1 MRRCSVFVSKESRF
15 AKILQRP
22 LSLFALMEGT
32 ASKRS
37 RVSLVLD
44 DEEYREGIAWVKK
57 ERGRTLSR
65 GELLS
70 CMGDTKLTL
79 PERNSAAV
87 RGSCSL
93 NAPR

>member
-1 MRRCSVFVSKESRF
+1 MRRFPVSVSKKSRFVS
-15 AKILQRP
+15 RP
-22 LSLFALMEGT
+22 LSLFTLMAG
-32 ASKRS
+32 AAPKRS
-37 RVSLVLD
+37 RVSLVVD

-65 GELLS
+65 GEILS